1 MFNKNKN
8 SQNKPLN
15 GTATLLDC
23 IAPSALKVTPNYIQ
37 IGEKFA
43 KTFFIFTYPRYLSTA
58 WLSPLINLDEIMD
71 ISIFIHPADSKDILK
86 NLTKKLAEVKSQ
98 ISLQEERGLV
108 RDPMLETA
116 YKDIESLRDKL
127 MQGNE
132 RFFKFG
138 LYVTLYADTVENLNK
153 KEEKIISLFES
164 KLIYPKTAL
173 FQQEQGF
180 HSTSP
185 LLLDKLV
192 TNTNLNTEPLSTTF
206 PFISSDLSAGEGIL
220 YGINRHNNS
229 LILFD
234 RFKLENSNTVVFGKS
249 GGGKSY
255 ATKLE
260 ILRSMVM
267 GSDVIII
274 DPENEYQYLAEATEG
289 SFFNIS
295 LTSEHHIN
303 PFDLPIPTE
312 DEKPEE
318 ILRSNVVSLVGLL
331 RIMLGGLTPNED
343 VILDKALTETYAS
356 RDITINS
363 DFSKA
368 TPPLLEDLE
377 TVVGGIEGGENIALK
392 LQKYTQGTFSGF
404 LNKNTNINIKNR
416 LVVFNVRDMEE
427 ELRPIA
433 MYVILHYIWNLVRS
447 KLKKRLLFVD
457 EAWWLMKYPEGASF
471 LFGIVKRAR
480 KYYLGV
486 TTITQDVSDFME
498 SSYGKPIVANSSL
511 QILFKQSPSTI
522 KTVVE
527 TFNLTEQEKYL
538 LLQSSV
544 GEGLF
549 FAGIKHV
556 AIQVIASYTEDQIIT
571 SDPEEILK
579 IEEAKKEFAEA
590 WEKENNGQPE

>member
-8 SQNKPLN
+8 SQNEPLN
-15 GTATLLDC
+15 GTATLLDF
-23 IAPSALKVTPNYIQ
+23 IAPSALKVTPNYMQ

-356 RDITINS
+356 RDITVDS
-363 DFSKA
+363 DFSKIN
-368 TPPLLEDLE
+368 PPLMSDLE
-377 TVVGGIEGGENIALK
+377 AVLETMEGADSLLK
-392 LQKYTQGTFSGF
+392 RVRKFTKGTYANFFNQQS
-404 LNKNTNINIKNR
+404 NVDMKNG
-416 LVVFNVRDMEE
+416 LVVFGIRDMEE
-427 ELRPIA
+427 GLRPIA
-433 MYVILHYIWNLVRS
+433 MYIIMRYIWNQIRS
-447 KLKKRLLFVD
+447 ELKKRIFVID
-457 EAWWLMKYPEGASF
+457 EAWWLMKSEDGASF
-471 LFGIVKRAR
+471 LFGLVKRAR
-480 KYYLGV
+480 KYWLGV
-486 TTITQDVSDFME
+486 TTITQDVSDFMKSE
-498 SSYGKPIVANSSL
+498 YGKPIITNSAL
-511 QILFKQSPSTI
+511 QFLMKQSPATADVLQ
-522 KTVVE
+522 K
-527 TFNLTEQEKYL
+527 TFNLTDWEKEML
-538 LLQSSV
+538 LGVAV
-544 GEGLF
+544 GEGIF
-549 FAGIKHV
+549 FAGQKHV
-556 AIQVIASYTEDQIIT
+556 AMRVVASQSEDKFIT
-571 SDPEEILK
+571 TSPEEVKRIK
-579 IEEAKKEFAEA
+579 EERKESAKE
-590 WEKENNGQPE
+590 

>member
-8 SQNKPLN
+8 SENKTID
-15 GTATLLDC
+15 GTATLLDF
-23 IAPSALKVTPNYIQ
+23 IAPSALKITPNYMQ
-37 IGEKFA
+37 IGEKFT
-43 KTFFIFTYPRYLSTA
+43 KTFFIFTYPRYLNTA
-58 WLSPLINLDEIMD
+58 WLSPLINLDEIID
-71 ISIFIHPADSKDILK
+71 ISIFIHPADSRDILK

-98 ISLQEERGLV
+98 ILLQTERGLV
-108 RDPMLETA
+108 RDPILETA
-116 YKDIESLRDKL
+116 HRDIESLRDKL
-127 MQGNE
+127 QQGNE

-138 LYVTLYADTVENLNK
+138 LYVTLYADTAENLGK
-153 KEEKIISLFES
+153 QEEKVISLFES

-192 TNTNLNTEPLSTTF
+192 TNINLNTEPLSTTF
-206 PFISSDLSAGEGIL
+206 PFISSDLSANEGIL

-260 ILRSMVM
+260 ILRSMIM
-267 GSDVIII
+267 GTDIIVI
-274 DPENEYQYLAEATEG
+274 DPENEYQYLAETTEG

-295 LTSEHHIN
+295 LTSEHHIT

-318 ILRSNVVSLVGLL
+318 ILRSNIVSLVGLL

-343 VILDKALTETYAS
+343 VVLDKALTETYAS
-356 RDITINS
+356 RDITTDS
-363 DFSKA
+363 DFSKM

-377 TVVGGIEGGENIALK
+377 TVIKGIEGGENIALK
-392 LQKYTQGTFSGF
+392 LQKYTQGSFSGF
-404 LNKNTNINIKNR
+404 LNKATNINIKNR

-486 TTITQDVSDFME
+486 TTITQDISDFME
-498 SSYGKPIVANSSL
+498 SPYGKPIVANSSL
-511 QILFKQSPSTI
+511 QLLFKQSPSTI
-522 KTVVE
+522 DTIVH
-527 TFNLTEQEKYL
+527 TFRLTEQEKYL

-556 AIQVIASYTEDQIIT
+556 AIQTIASYTEDQIIT

-579 IEEAKKEFAEA
+579 VEAAKKEFAET
-590 WEKENNGQPE
+590 WEQESGNQPE

>member
-1 MFNKNKN
+1 MFNKNNNSKN
-8 SQNKPLN
+8 
-15 GTATLLDC
+15 TLLDGTTTLLDF

-71 ISIFIHPADSKDILK
+71 ISMFMHPVDSKDILK

-98 ISLQEERGLV
+98 IFLQGERGLV
-108 RDPMLETA
+108 RDPILETA

-127 MQGNE
+127 QQGNE

-138 LYVTLYADTVENLNK
+138 LYVTLYADTVENLNE
-153 KEEKIISLFES
+153 KEGKIISLFES
-164 KLIYPKTAL
+164 KLIYPKIAL

-185 LLLDKLV
+185 LLLDKLII
-192 TNTNLNTEPLSTTF
+192 NTNLNTEPLSTTF

-234 RFKLENSNTVVFGKS
+234 RFKLENSNTVIFGKS

-255 ATKLE
+255 FTKLE

-267 GSDVIII
+267 GTDVIII

-331 RIMLGGLTPNED
+331 RIMLGGLTPSED
-343 VILDKALTETYAS
+343 VILDMALTETYAS
-356 RDITINS
+356 RDITIDS

-392 LQKYTQGTFSGF
+392 LQKYTKGTFSGF
-404 LNKNTNINIKNR
+404 MNKTTNINIKNR

-486 TTITQDVSDFME
+486 TTITQDISDFME

-522 KTVVE
+522 KTVVD

-538 LLQSSV
+538 LLQSGV

-556 AIQVIASYTEDQIIT
+556 AIQVVASYTEDQIIT

-590 WEKENNGQPE
+590 WEKENNSQPK

>member
-1 MFNKNKN
+1 MFNKKNN
-8 SQNKPLN
+8 SQNKPLD
-15 GTATLLDC
+15 GTATLLDF
-23 IAPSALKVTPNYIQ
+23 IAPSAMKVTPNYIQ

-86 NLTKKLAEVKSQ
+86 NLTKKLAEVRSQ

-116 YKDIESLRDKL
+116 HKDIESLRDKL
-127 MQGNE
+127 QQGNE

-138 LYVTLYADTVENLNK
+138 LYVTLYADTAENLNK

-185 LLLDKLV
+185 LLLDKLT

-267 GSDVIII
+267 GTDVIII

-303 PFDLPIPTE
+303 PFDLPIPSE

-318 ILRSNVVSLVGLL
+318 ILRGNIVSLVGLL
-331 RIMLGGLTPNED
+331 RIMLGGLTPTED

-356 RDITINS
+356 RDITADS
-363 DFSKA
+363 DFSKI

-377 TVVGGIEGGENIALK
+377 TVVSGIEGGENIALK

-404 LNKNTNINIKNR
+404 LNKPTNISIKNR

-433 MYVILHYIWNLVRS
+433 MYVILHYIWNLIRS

-522 KTVVE
+522 KTVVD
-527 TFNLTEQEKYL
+527 TFNLTDQEKYL

-556 AIQVIASYTEDQIIT
+556 AIQVVASYTEDQIIT